1 MSTESF
7 EELLTGGHPNSL
19 GNTESV
25 AQSVLD
31 DASRLEELYQCYFS
45 QDEVVRLRTS
55 EAIKRVCKAQPEW
68 LVPYIDRLLTEVSK
82 IDQASTQWTLAIL
95 FDELAGKMSK
105 KQRLGA
111 LSVMKSN
118 LERHHDWIVL
128 ITTIDTLERWA
139 QSDATLATWMLPH
152 LARHATDARKSVS
165 RRAAKARKALA
176 T

>member
-1 MSTESF
+1 MSTKSF

-55 EAIKRVCKAQPEW
+55 GAIKRVCKAQPNW

-82 IDQASTQWTLAIL
+82 IDQASMQWTLAIV
-95 FDELAGKMSK
+95 FDELADRMSN
-105 KQRLGA
+105 KQRTSA
-111 LSVMKSN
+111 LKVMKAN

-128 ITTIDTLERWA
+128 MTTIDTLERWA
-139 QSDATLATWMLPH
+139 KADAKLA
-152 LARHATDARKSVS
+152 A
-165 RRAAKARKALA
+165 
-176 T
+176 

>member
-1 MSTESF
+1 MSTKSF

-55 EAIKRVCKAQPEW
+55 GAIKRVCKAQPNW

-82 IDQASTQWTLAIL
+82 IDQASTQWTLTIL
-95 FDELAGKMSK
+95 FDELADKMSN
-105 KQRLGA
+105 KQRVSA
-111 LSVMKSN
+111 LKVMKAN

-128 ITTIDTLERWA
+128 MTTIDTLERWA
-139 QSDATLATWMLPH
+139 KADAKLAAWMLPH
-152 LARHATDARKSVS
+152 LARHADDARKSVS
-165 RRAAKARKALA
+165 RRAAKVLKALA
-176 T
+176 